1 MFSINP
7 ISKNI
12 IHLIFENEKEMCLAF
27 LRYVEFTDSNDSK
40 YNGKAIAISEFLND
54 NNDYLD
60 SWDGFAVNSQTILD
74 VISLGI
80 PDKRFSDI
88 LIENLVKDNN
98 DCHFIITNKQ
108 SKPETFDHELSH
120 AYFHLNIDYYNK
132 VIDLVD
138 DLPDDIFN
146 MMESILLNMGYNEE
160 SIYTEINAYFATG
173 LISAMPEIDKLI
185 LNKFE
190 TLFEEFK
197 NGQ

>member
-12 IHLIFENEKEMCLAF
+12 IHLIFENERDMGLAF

-160 SIYTEINAYFATG
+160 SIYIEINAYFATG
-173 LISAMPEIDKLI
+173 LISAMPEIDKSI

-190 TLFEEFK
+190 TLFKEIQ
-197 NGQ
+197 NG

>member
-1 MFSINP
+1 
-7 ISKNI
+7 
-12 IHLIFENEKEMCLAF
+12 MCLAF